1 MTHAEATARAAHLAS
16 ELHRHNRLYYVEARP
31 EISDQQ
37 FDALLRE
44 LQDIE
49 AQFPDLQTPDSPTLR
64 VGGAALEGFTQITHA
79 VRMMS
84 LDNTYS
90 PEEMTEFF
98 ARVQKGLGREKVEC
112 VIEPK
117 VDGVAI
123 SVRYENGILKHGVT
137 RGDGTTG
144 DDVTNNLKTI
154 NTLPL
159 RLPADGPQTFEV
171 RGEVFMPK
179 AGFAKLNQEREEAGE
194 QLFANPRNSTAGTL
208 KLLDPKIVAKRPLDI
223 VFYGLADAG
232 GLPVDSQKDVR
243 DLLTKAG
250 LPKSSLI
257 WHADSAEG
265 LLDAI
270 RALDEQRRALP
281 YETDGAVIKVNAFA
295 DQRELGVT
303 SKAPRWAI
311 AYKYQ
316 PEQAETKL
324 LAVDIQVGRTGAL
337 TPVARLEPVFVSGS
351 TVSNATLHN
360 FEEIERKDI
369 RVGDFVII
377 EKAGEIIPAV
387 VSVKKERRDGSEVQ
401 IVTPTQCP
409 VCGSVAVKD
418 AEQVVLRCSNTKCPE
433 VVKRRIEHFVSR
445 GAMDISGLGESVV
458 AQLVEIKLVTDVAS
472 LYDLNELLLARL
484 ERVGTKSIDNYL
496 KAIAASKQQ
505 DPWRLVFGLGIL
517 HVGAGGARKL
527 LEHFGGI
534 DAIAKASIE
543 ELQQCPDIG
552 EVVAVSIHAWFRDED
567 NIQLLERLRTAG
579 LNFTQKAVEAASD
592 RLAGS
597 TWVIT
602 GTLSQER
609 ETIADTIRSHGGK
622 VSGSVSGKT
631 TYLLAGE
638 DAGSKLD
645 KATKLGVKIL
655 TEAEFRAMIG

>member
-1 MTHAEATARAAHLAS
+1 MTHAEAAARAAFLSS
-16 ELHRHNRLYYVEARP
+16 ELHRHNRLYYIEAQP
-31 EISDQQ
+31 VISDKE
-37 FDALLRE
+37 FDLLLRE

-49 AQFPDLQTPDSPTLR
+49 AQFPDLLTPDSPTQR
-64 VGGAALEGFTQITHA
+64 VGGAALDGFTQIRHA
-79 VRMMS
+79 VPMMS

-90 PEEMTEFF
+90 EEELTAFF
-98 ARVQKGLGREKVEC
+98 VRVQKGLGRESIEC
-112 VIEPK
+112 IIEPK

-123 SVRYENGILKHGVT
+123 SVRYEDGVLKHGVT

-144 DDVTNNLKTI
+144 DEVTNNLKTI
-154 NTLPL
+154 KTLPL
-159 RLPADGPQTFEV
+159 RLPTNGPQTFEV

-194 QLFANPRNSTAGTL
+194 SLFANPRNSTAGTL

-223 VFYGLADAG
+223 VFYGLADAS
-232 GLPVDSQKDVR
+232 GLLIESQDDVR
-243 DLLTKAG
+243 KLLEAAG
-250 LPKSSLI
+250 LPKSNLL
-257 WHADSAEG
+257 WHANSAEG
-265 LLDAI
+265 LLKAI
-270 RALDEQRRALP
+270 RQLDELRKTLP
-281 YETDGAVIKVNAFA
+281 YETDGAVIKVNAFV

-316 PEQAETKL
+316 PEQAETQI

-369 RVGDFVII
+369 RVGDRVII

-387 VSVKKERRDGSEVQ
+387 VSVKIEKRDGSEQ
-401 IVTPTQCP
+401 RIVPPTHCP
-409 VCGSVAVKD
+409 ICGTGVHRD
-418 AEQVVLRCSNTKCPE
+418 EEQVVIRCPNPKCPE
-433 VVKRRIEHFVSR
+433 VVKRRMEHFVSR
-445 GAMDISGLGESVV
+445 AAMDISGLGESVV
-458 AQLVEIKLVTDVAS
+458 AQLVDLRLVGDVAD
-472 LYDLNELLLARL
+472 LYALNELLLARL

-496 KAIAASKQQ
+496 KAIEISKQQ
-505 DPWRLVFGLGIL
+505 DPWRLIFGLGIL
-517 HVGAGGARKL
+517 HVGAGSARKL
-527 LEHFGGI
+527 LEHFGSI
-534 DAIAKASIE
+534 DAMAKASIE
-543 ELQQCPDIG
+543 ELMQCPDIG
-552 EVVAVSIHAWFRDED
+552 EIVAVSIHSWFHDAA
-567 NIQLLERLRTAG
+567 NLELVDRLRASG
-579 LNFTQKAVEAASD
+579 LNLVQKAVQAASSK
-592 RLAGS
+592 LAGT

-631 TYLLAGE
+631 TYLLAGA

-645 KATKLGVKIL
+645 KAAKLGVKAMS
-655 TEAEFRAMIG
+655 EEEFRAMIG